1 LLSFE
6 RRRGDVERLE
16 RSIAER
22 MRTRLAAR
30 RARLGSGAGR
40 LHALD
45 PLAILARGYAVVYRE
60 GALGA
65 PLTDAAAV
73 RAGERLR
80 IRLARGGIGAVVEEI
95 HPHRKTVE
103 EVHPHRKAD
112 DEVLP
117 DREGET
123 R

>member
-1 LLSFE
+1 
-6 RRRGDVERLE
+6 
-16 RSIAER
+16 
-22 MRTRLAAR
+22 MRTRLAAS

-40 LHALD
+40 LRALD

-60 GALGA
+60 GAPGS

-73 RAGERLR
+73 TAGERLR
-80 IRLARGGIGAVVEEI
+80 IRLARGGIGAVVEE
-95 HPHRKTVE
+95 
-103 EVHPHRKAD
+103 
-112 DEVLP
+112 VLP